1 MKCYV
6 LIEMQL
12 NGNQIVMNYIFHGL
26 VEWEEQKHKFFYS
39 QGLKISIKCE
49 WKCATKICILRYWLS
64 LSYTWYNNDE
74 GQDIVMFS
82 NSF

>member
-26 VEWEEQKHKFFYS
+26 VEQDEQKHKFFYS

-49 WKCATKICILRYWLS
+49 
-64 LSYTWYNNDE
+64 
-74 GQDIVMFS
+74 
-82 NSF
+82 